1 LYTTVE
7 VSTAAT
13 TTTRRVVFGL
23 QSRESVLL
31 ILFFLLF
38 FFPFYLFLYTLAHTV
53 YTHTHTRVYIFS
65 SPFLFLC
72 ACDDFWDRYWSEC
85 ERGVSFMPANAN
97 KSLRAADARLSL
109 SLPCAEQYLNLPKVG
124 GGVYLS
130 STIYTIHT

>member
-1 LYTTVE
+1 MYTTVE
-7 VSTAAT
+7 VT
-13 TTTRRVVFGL
+13 TLHRRQRDAVFGL

-38 FFPFYLFLYTLAHTV
+38 FSILFIFI
-53 YTHTHTRVYIFS
+53 HTHTNITHIHARTRVHIFS
-65 SPFLFLC
+65 PPSLFSCL
-72 ACDDFWDRYWSEC
+72 CDDFWDRYWSEC

-109 SLPCAEQYLNLPKVG
+109 SLPCAEQYLNSPKVS

-130 STIYTIHT
+130 STIYIH